1 MVDYEYRD
9 LFHTGS
15 VEKHLYIQYDGE
27 NLGNED
33 LTNDSMELTECLCEG
48 EELRF
53 GSCCSSLFKITAL
66 NYGTCLV
73 GQEISVWM
81 EIAGAGQPF
90 PLGRYT
96 VYTDQES
103 TDGQYRNIVAYDALC
118 RVLKTNMADWYN
130 SQTFPMTMREF
141 RDLFFAYFN
150 IKQETITLINDAML
164 IEKTID
170 PSEIS
175 GKDVLTSICEINGCF
190 GRMNRHGT
198 FQYIILEENMEGL
211 YPADDLYPAVDLFP
225 RDTNFTELEEGEYFT
240 CLYEK
245 LISHRVTK
253 LQIRQEEHD
262 VGITVGEGDNGYV
275 VEDNFLVYG
284 KGTEELTAI
293 ADNLLSVVGKASYQ
307 PYTLEAIGDPCLE
320 PGDCIRISVD
330 GGWIESYVLKRVLKG
345 IQMLDDTYSAPGKEY
360 HSDNAGG
367 MAKKIKQLKGKMNKI
382 EHTVEMTRL
391 EITDLEKGLT
401 SRITQTADAITA
413 EAKRAQGQEVEL
425 AAAISIQA
433 DQISSE
439 VTRAQLAEQSLS
451 SRITQTADAITA
463 EVKRAQGQ
471 EVERAAAVSIQADQI
486 SSEVTRAQQ
495 AEQGLSGSLDSVN
508 TILSSRI
515 TQTAD
520 QITAEVKRA
529 QGQEVELAAAIS
541 IQANQ
546 ISLKVAKGEVSSQL
560 SVESD
565 KIHIESDRFSWTS
578 TYSALS
584 STGKLTARDV
594 DLKGKISATSG
605 EIGGFVIGEN
615 AIYNSKASLDSDTNG
630 VYLGTDGI
638 SIGKTGSKP
647 AIKLSKNGEVEINSM
662 GSVQLS
668 KSGNIMDLD
677 GDGISFGN
685 STTKNT
691 NVTKDKISIYRT
703 YIDKNTVHCSKY
715 DGDSNYYTDISG
727 NEIKL
732 HGGLSSGWLAIS
744 SGQTTWAS
752 SDSYCLKDNNT
763 NNLAVLKTGVVNI
776 CAGNVHIG
784 GSATRLY
791 FFGESIGST
800 KKSVTKIT
808 SPASATTASVATT
821 LNSLL
826 EALKAY
832 NLIG

>member
-471 EVERAAAVSIQADQI
+471 EVE
-486 SSEVTRAQQ
+486 
-495 AEQGLSGSLDSVN
+495 
-508 TILSSRI
+508 
-515 TQTAD
+515 
-520 QITAEVKRA
+520 
-529 QGQEVELAAAIS
+529 LAAAIS

>member
-425 AAAISIQA
+425 AAAISIQV

-451 SRITQTADAITA
+451 SRITQTADA
-463 EVKRAQGQ
+463 
-471 EVERAAAVSIQADQI
+471 
-486 SSEVTRAQQ
+486 
-495 AEQGLSGSLDSVN
+495 
-508 TILSSRI
+508 
-515 TQTAD
+515 
-520 QITAEVKRA
+520 ITAEVKRA